1 MQSSFNIKNHNI
13 FGWFIILFSL
23 SLTLN
28 IIAWLS
34 IAILPDEAYYWVW
47 SQRLE
52 LSYYDHPPLVA
63 WVIRPFSDIFGINH
77 WAIRFPAVMSWSVG
91 SLLAYDMGQ
100 RIYNR
105 RSAGFT
111 AVLVWISLPIIQ
123 VGFHIV
129 TPDSPMILFTWASYY
144 FAFRAINEKKPVF
157 WYATGAAVGL
167 TVLAKYPGVLVAI
180 SLFSALLFSN
190 EGRRYLLTLRPWLA
204 TLIALL
210 VCSPVI
216 FWNYQHDWISF
227 AFQFGHG
234 VKQDLTNPLS
244 NFSKFFGGQMVVA
257 MPWTLIAMVYAG
269 LTSKKYNIQG
279 SKIIRHF
286 LLLGFGLPLIL
297 FGIAGFTSESGANWP
312 VTAYVPGTLLL
323 AGAWSHWLYP
333 AREEESKPRRFVLV
347 VVIFAFLIA
356 HILVNLIRFP
366 HWLEKV
372 GIELLPQRTQI
383 SQAYGW
389 DAVELALNPILKVQE
404 STNAYGGSC
413 IIVANKLQTASMIAF
428 ILKDA
433 RRVTVT
439 KLTRT
444 NQFHFWQQEHAVPR
458 EQLCIYFEQFRRGQ
472 TIPDEI
478 NLPEQGEWYR
488 IQVLEVRNPDLST
501 RRFGFY
507 LPRNTK

>member
-1 MQSSFNIKNHNI
+1 
-13 FGWFIILFSL
+13 
-23 SLTLN
+23 
-28 IIAWLS
+28 
-34 IAILPDEAYYWVW
+34 
-47 SQRLE
+47 
-52 LSYYDHPPLVA
+52 
-63 WVIRPFSDIFGINH
+63 
-77 WAIRFPAVMSWSVG
+77 
-91 SLLAYDMGQ
+91 
-100 RIYNR
+100 
-105 RSAGFT
+105 
-111 AVLVWISLPIIQ
+111 
-123 VGFHIV
+123 
-129 TPDSPMILFTWASYY
+129 
-144 FAFRAINEKKPVF
+144 
-157 WYATGAAVGL
+157 
-167 TVLAKYPGVLVAI
+167 
-180 SLFSALLFSN
+180 
-190 EGRRYLLTLRPWLA
+190 
-204 TLIALL
+204 
-210 VCSPVI
+210 
-216 FWNYQHDWISF
+216 
-227 AFQFGHG
+227 
-234 VKQDLTNPLS
+234 
-244 NFSKFFGGQMVVA
+244 
-257 MPWTLIAMVYAG
+257 
-269 LTSKKYNIQG
+269 
-279 SKIIRHF
+279 
-286 LLLGFGLPLIL
+286 
-297 FGIAGFTSESGANWP
+297 
-312 VTAYVPGTLLL
+312 VPGTLLL